1 MNDLTVFQNEMFG
14 DLRAVSIDGDPW
26 FAAKDVCDCLG
37 LGNSRQAISRLDDDE
52 KGVISNDTLGGKQE
66 MTFVSEAGLYTLIGT
81 SRKKE
86 AKDFRRWVTH
96 EVLPSIRKHGIYAT
110 DAVLDK
116 IIADPD
122 FGIKL
127 LTELKEE
134 KAARIE
140 AEQKNAVLQPKADFY
155 DAVADSTTALD
166 LGKVAKLLA
175 FDGIGR
181 NKLFSILRQERWL
194 MDDNVPYQEYVNRG
208 YFKVIEYKYV
218 TSYGEVKIDHKTL
231 VYQRGVDAIRKLLSA
246 RIAQV
251 SMETA

>member
-1 MNDLTVFQNEMFG
+1 M
-14 DLRAVSIDGDPW
+14 A
-26 FAAKDVCDCLG
+26 
-37 LGNSRQAISRLDDDE
+37 
-52 KGVISNDTLGGKQE
+52 
-66 MTFVSEAGLYTLIGT
+66 FVSEAGVYALIAR

-86 AKDFRRWVTH
+86 AKAFQRWVTH